1 MKLFDP
7 SVRIHLNKHNFNF
20 ELTGEFIFLDIEAS
34 GLGSKNYPIEL
45 GYSSSFGDKNEY
57 LIKPTKE
64 WLEHGSWCSN
74 AEYDIH
80 KISREMLIKNGV
92 NVQDIANALNKALCG
107 KLVLCND
114 LEYDGVWLTQLFKA
128 ANMGVQF
135 TLTDIRY
142 LYEYWGE
149 DITNEFKNAYQSIV
163 PSLCH
168 RALPD
173 AERFVKAFK
182 VMNYNE

>member
-7 SVRIHLNKHNFNF
+7 SLRVNLNKHNF
-20 ELTGEFIFLDIEAS
+20 ELNEFVFLDVEAS
-34 GLGSKNYPIEL
+34 GMGIESFPIEIA
-45 GYSSSFGDKNEY
+45 YSSSNGDKNEY
-57 LIKPTKE
+57 LIKPTQD
-64 WLEHGSWCSN
+64 WLNDGSWCFN
-74 AEYDIH
+74 AEHNIH
-80 KISREMLIKNGV
+80 KISLEILIENGMNTYDV
-92 NVQDIANALNKALCG
+92 AINLNKALLG
-107 KLVLCND
+107 KFLLCND

-128 ANMGVQF
+128 ASIGVQF

-149 DITNEFKNAYQSIV
+149 DKTNAFKEVYKSIV
-163 PSLCH
+163 PSTNH

-182 VMNYNE
+182 LFNPEE